1 MIDTVEEAYSAADAV
16 GGIGLQNGAVTDGIS
31 NNDAKCVSD
40 AKHAMSTASEAARK
54 PCTSFENWCRAG
66 KAIQPSIAV
75 SKSFK
80 TLRDM
85 VGPDACLDPSCITK
99 IKQLGEG
106 GFATVE
112 LSW

>member
-1 MIDTVEEAYSAADAV
+1 MLDTVEEAYSAADA
-16 GGIGLQNGAVTDGIS
+16 IGPFGVQQIAVIS
-31 NNDAKCVSD
+31 NSDAKCVSD
-40 AKHAMSTASEAARK
+40 AKPAISTVPEAARE
-54 PCTSFENWCRAG
+54 PRTSFENWCRAS
-66 KAIQPSIAV
+66 KAVMPSVAV
-75 SKSFK
+75 SRSFK

-85 VGPDACLDPSCITK
+85 VGPDACLGPSCITK